1 MSGTVLDQ
9 PLFDM
14 ESVDLIETRI
24 QREVFGELVDASPE
38 DFHVGILAC
47 CECGSDDV
55 GDLFVFLVAEAAGGE
70 GAGADAQTGSHAC
83 RTRTERCCG

>member
-1 MSGTVLDQ
+1 
-9 PLFDM
+9 M

-38 DFHVGILAC
+38 GFHVGILAC

-55 GDLFVFLVAEAAGGE
+55 GDLFVFLSLIHISEP
-70 GAGADAQTGSHAC
+70 
-83 RTRTERCCG
+83 TRPY